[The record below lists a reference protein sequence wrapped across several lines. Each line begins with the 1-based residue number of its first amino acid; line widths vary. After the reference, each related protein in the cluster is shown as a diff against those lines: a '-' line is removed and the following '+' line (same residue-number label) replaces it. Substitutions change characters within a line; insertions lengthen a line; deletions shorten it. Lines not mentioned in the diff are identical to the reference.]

1 MRRWT
6 FILLLSA
13 CQENAGSIIF
23 NPSYQPPLPTQS
35 FLCGGDPRRPYQLHV
50 KLTADGNDYEQT
62 ILLSQNVVQFDVPI
76 GTMRSITMDLLNPL
90 GCKIYTGTRTD
101 VSFAE
106 GNNGALVVTMRPPA
120 ATGLYVDM
128 DRDGLTLCD
137 ENALGTKDNSV
148 DSDGDGFSDFCEV
161 TGAAGRCTNPAD
173 ATSHPSGNPSKC
185 NVDGGTDG
193 GL

>member
-1 MRRWT
+1 MKHWA
-6 FILLLSA
+6 FVLLLAA

-23 NPSYQPPLPTQS
+23 NPNYQPPLPTEA
-35 FLCGGDPRRPYQLHV
+35 FICGGDPRRPLQLHV
-50 KLTADGNDYEQT
+50 KLTADGQNYEQT
-62 ILLSQNVVQFDVPI
+62 VGFTENVVQFDVPI
-76 GTMRSITMDLLNPL
+76 GTMRSITMDLLNPQ
-90 GCKIYTGTRTD
+90 GCKLYTGTRSN

-106 GNNGALVVTMRPPA
+106 GDNGPLVVAMRPPP
-120 ATGLYVDM
+120 ATGLYVDN
-128 DRDGLTLCD
+128 DHDGLTLCV

-173 ATSHPSGNPSKC
+173 PNSHPPGSPTKC
-185 NVDGGTDG
+185 NPDGGTDG